1 MTGVTRE
8 LRERFGMRPAQ
19 KQQKKPRPPVR
30 VRYDPPTLEEAV
42 FAAQGLSED
51 LAQQIEIAAGLMGVG
66 EEEARALVM
75 KAAMQRKSGRQ
86 VLIADRSGG
95 ERAVV
100 IERKTVRRRMVGAP
114 PPRPFALSRMS

>member
-1 MTGVTRE
+1 
-8 LRERFGMRPAQ
+8 MRPAP

-51 LAQQIEIAAGLMGVG
+51 LAQQVEIAAGLMGVA
-66 EEEARALVM
+66 EDEARALVM
-75 KAAMQRKSGRQ
+75 KAAMQRKTGRQ
-86 VLIADRSGG
+86 VFIADRDGA

-100 IERKTVRRRMVGAP
+100 IERRTVRRRMVGAP
-114 PPRPFALSRMS
+114 PARPFAIGRMS